1 MQALRQHVAHH
12 PLHMAVCSLAVVFVI
27 AAGIIGVPL
36 LAVAGAVMCGTMMIG
51 MVWMMVRHG
60 GHHH

>member
-1 MQALRQHVAHH
+1 
-12 PLHMAVCSLAVVFVI
+12 MAVCSLAVVFVI